1 MDILWTAVG
10 ICIIVGFCFYALA
23 GQWGRVIRQ
32 NSAMIRDLF
41 GRVQDLEARFGDSAL
56 VPIEQVFILSFRLS
70 EQFWNSTLKLNNTDM
85 AFVRKFGS
93 VVGSVKIE
101 KWRSHFVATITELL
115 PGPAAK
121 WQTRAVDFYPG
132 DSGHDTLLLWEL
144 PFAPLAELSPVTSL
158 ELILRR
164 SSVELQGRITTAP
177 SAHASG
183 GNGNSPVETEATA
196 IFFHVPLET
205 DLLTQFQSDDPS
217 AGAHESS
224 GNFQSTQILAEQ
236 PAWKSFYSY
245 RDDNSGIEWDLRLMD
260 LENKVR
266 WDRWK
271 ILDRIDVPAPK

>member
-10 ICIIVGFCFYALA
+10 ISIIVGFCFFVLA

-41 GRVQDLEARFGDSAL
+41 GRVQDLEGRFGDSAL

-164 SSVELQGRITTAP
+164 ASVELQGRITTSP
-177 SAHASG
+177 GAHASG

-205 DLLTQFQSDDPS
+205 DLLTQFQTDDPS
-217 AGAHESS
+217 HGAHDSS

-245 RDDNSGIEWDLRLMD
+245 RDENSGIEWDLRLMD

-271 ILDRIDVPAPK
+271 ILDRIDVPGPK

>member
-224 GNFQSTQILAEQ
+224 GNFRSTQILAEQ

>member
-10 ICIIVGFCFYALA
+10 ICIIVGFCFYVLA

-41 GRVQDLEARFGDSAL
+41 GRVQDLEGRFGDSAL

-85 AFVRKFGS
+85 AFVRKFGT

-164 SSVELQGRITTAP
+164 ASVELQGRITTSP
-177 SAHASG
+177 SAHAG
-183 GNGNSPVETEATA
+183 GSNGNSPVETEATA
-196 IFFHVPLET
+196 VFFHVPLET
-205 DLLTQFQSDDPS
+205 DLLTQFQTDDPS

>member
-10 ICIIVGFCFYALA
+10 ICIIVGFCFFVLA

-41 GRVQDLEARFGDSAL
+41 GRVQDLEGRFGDSAL

-164 SSVELQGRITTAP
+164 ASVELQGRITTSP
-177 SAHASG
+177 GAHASG

-205 DLLTQFQSDDPS
+205 DLLTQFQTDDPS
-217 AGAHESS
+217 HGAHDSS

-245 RDDNSGIEWDLRLMD
+245 RDENSGIEWDLRLMD

-271 ILDRIDVPAPK
+271 ILDRIDVPGPK

>member
-1 MDILWTAVG
+1 MDILWTALG
-10 ICIIVGFCFYALA
+10 ICIIVGFCFYVLA
-23 GQWGRVIRQ
+23 GQWGRVVRQ
-32 NSAMIRDLF
+32 NSAMIRELF
-41 GRVQDLEARFGDSAL
+41 ARVQELEGRYGDSTL

-70 EQFWNSTLKLNNTDM
+70 EKFWNSTLQLNNTDM

-132 DSGHDTLLLWEL
+132 DSGQDALLLWEL

-205 DLLTQFQSDDPS
+205 DLLT
-217 AGAHESS
+217 
-224 GNFQSTQILAEQ
+224 
-236 PAWKSFYSY
+236 
-245 RDDNSGIEWDLRLMD
+245 
-260 LENKVR
+260 
-266 WDRWK
+266 
-271 ILDRIDVPAPK
+271 

>member
-1 MDILWTAVG
+1 MDILWTALG
-10 ICIIVGFCFYALA
+10 ICIIVGFCFYVLA
-23 GQWGRVIRQ
+23 GQWGRVVRQ
-32 NSAMIRDLF
+32 NSAMIRELF
-41 GRVQDLEARFGDSAL
+41 ARVQELEGRYGDSTL

-70 EQFWNSTLKLNNTDM
+70 EKFWNSTLQLNNTDM

-132 DSGHDTLLLWEL
+132 DSGQDALLLWEL

-164 SSVELQGRITTAP
+164 SSVELQGRITTSP
-177 SAHASG
+177 SAHAAG
-183 GNGNSPVETEATA
+183 NNGNAPLETEATA
-196 IFFHVPLET
+196 VFFHVPLET

-217 AGAHESS
+217 QGASEAS
-224 GNFQSTQILAEQ
+224 GNFQTGQIVAEQ
-236 PAWKSFYSY
+236 PAWKSYYCY
-245 RDDNSGIEWDLRLMD
+245 RDENSGVEWDLRLMD

-271 ILDRIDVPAPK
+271 ILDRIDVPGPK

>member
-10 ICIIVGFCFYALA
+10 ICIIVGFCFYVLA

-32 NSAMIRDLF
+32 HSAMFRDLF
-41 GRVQDLEARFGDSAL
+41 GRVQELEGRFGDSTL

-70 EQFWNSTLKLNNTDM
+70 EQFWNSTLKLNGTDM

-183 GNGNSPVETEATA
+183 GNGNAPVETEATA
-196 IFFHVPLET
+196 VFFHVPLET
-205 DLLTQFQSDDPS
+205 ELLTRFQCDDPS
-217 AGAHESS
+217 QGAPESS
-224 GNFQSTQILAEQ
+224 GNFQSAQILAEQ

-245 RDDNSGIEWDLRLMD
+245 RDEDSGIEWDLRLMD

-271 ILDRIDVPAPK
+271 ILDRIDVPGPR